1 MLAGKMRNNLDTLL
15 RVTFTITLAVGALAI
30 EANSRQDFDGYPI
43 GKDTGLETIETCF
56 SPAESCDQK
65 LINFLNTANESM
77 DIAIYSLTHAQITHA
92 IVAAH
97 DRGVLI
103 RVVVDTTQSKSSS
116 SKVPELIKAGIP
128 VKFGPTSSYRG
139 IMHNKYTILDGRLL
153 ETGSFNYT
161 ANASYN
167 NFENQIYLSDQKTL
181 NRFKESFEALWSAS
195 NL

>member
-1 MLAGKMRNNLDTLL
+1 
-15 RVTFTITLAVGALAI
+15 
-30 EANSRQDFDGYPI
+30 
-43 GKDTGLETIETCF
+43 
-56 SPAESCDQK
+56 
-65 LINFLNTANESM
+65 M
-77 DIAIYSLTHAQITHA
+77 DIAIYSLTHAQITHT